1 MSTAYWSNT
10 TSTSY
15 VPPPR
20 PELNLMDEWN
30 GHKKGDKIGFF
41 ASDHNWD
48 LPDHITDPEKVM
60 RNYNFFVI
68 RGFDLVKNIMYL
80 DHPELQN
87 MNVRDDF
94 KVGLDYFNNYQGLN
108 PEQVL
113 AKLKDHNK
121 PHGKV
126 CNKVKELYR
135 KFNNQNHNFKFQGV

>member
-1 MSTAYWSNT
+1 MSNI
-10 TSTSY
+10 
-15 VPPPR
+15 
-20 PELNLMDEWN
+20 NLIDEWN

-41 ASDHNWD
+41 AYDHNWD
-48 LPDHITDPEKVM
+48 LPDHITDPEKVI

-68 RGFDLVKNIMYL
+68 RGFDLILNVMYL
-80 DHPELQN
+80 DHPELLN
-87 MNVRDDF
+87 MGVRDDF

-113 AKLKDHNK
+113 AKLKDSNK

-135 KFNNQNHNFKFQGV
+135 KFNKQNHNFKFQGV